1 MQDRRII
8 FVPGMKP
15 KPPSAVHRH
24 ELLRAIASGLAR
36 VQPELADAFTEE
48 TDVFQLVSWTYAFYG
63 RHADI
68 EVDRPGIERLLRSPE
83 PNEADIAEIES
94 LARKVAR
101 WVRILGDAMPWFGS
115 VIAKPDMRLT
125 MSEARRY
132 LSNRRGVARAIRS
145 MVKTELQE
153 AWRDSCRVL
162 LIGHSLGSVIAYE
175 SLWEL
180 SHVDKSVGRVELFV
194 SLGSPLA
201 SRFISRHVR
210 GSEYSGARR
219 YPSNIDH
226 WVNVA
231 ARAEMTALHPELGPY
246 YGEML
251 ELGLLQTFEDK
262 PDIYNHFH
270 ADFGLNAHKSYGYL
284 ANSVVA
290 EILAAWLSGS
300 TRFAAR

>member
-15 KPPSAVHRH
+15 KPPAVVHRH
-24 ELLRAIASGLAR
+24 ELLRAIASGLSR
-36 VQPELADAFTEE
+36 VKPELAAEFTAEV
-48 TDVFQLVSWTYAFYG
+48 DIFRLVSWTYAFYG

-68 EVDRPGIERLLRSPE
+68 EVDRPGIEKLLQSPE
-83 PNEADIAEIES
+83 PSVEDIAEIES
-94 LARKVAR
+94 VARKVAR
-101 WVRILGDAMPWFGS
+101 WVRVLGDALPWFGR

-132 LSNRRGVARAIRS
+132 LHNRHDVARAIRS
-145 MVKTELQE
+145 MVKTELEE
-153 AWRDSCRVL
+153 AWRDDCRVL

-180 SHVDKSVGRVELFV
+180 SHVDESDGRVDLFIT
-194 SLGSPLA
+194 LGSPLA
-201 SRFISRHVR
+201 SRFISEHVR
-210 GSEYSGARR
+210 GAEYSGARR
-219 YPSNIDH
+219 YPANIDR

-231 ARAEMTALHPELGPY
+231 ARAEMTALHPELNSD
-246 YGEML
+246 YGEMV
-251 ELGLLQTFEDK
+251 ELGLLQSLEDK

-270 ADFGLNAHKSYGYL
+270 GDLGLNVHKSYGYL
-284 ANSVVA
+284 ASSVVA

-300 TRFAAR
+300 IRAEAQ